1 MSAQIGARRTLKLKP
16 KADAASD
23 VRTRP
28 TAESGGALA
37 VETSSMRPARPV
49 GRSRG
54 VPRASIAEPESP
66 PESAAHESAAKRPL
80 HLPFQ
85 PRGAHV
91 VLRAFLGT
99 SVISRRR
106 APPKKSGVPGVD
118 FFQTRANPGAGSE
131 AHDDKSSPPAGRLA
145 RRRAARRKCVAE
157 QNCDFAAAPVR
168 GVQNF
173 NVAASHIAREVTP
186 LRISPE
192 GRVNA
197 RLARG

>member
-1 MSAQIGARRTLKLKP
+1 MEKISTRGGVRPAVVASGDMMTLRPVGATIGPADLARR
-16 KADAASD
+16 AAP
-23 VRTRP
+23 R
-28 TAESGGALA
+28 SGRFAGNGCGASL
-37 VETSSMRPARPV
+37 RPV

-66 PESAAHESAAKRPL
+66 PESAAHESAAKGPL

-85 PRGAHV
+85 SRGAHV
-91 VLRAFLGT
+91 VLRALLGT

-157 QNCDFAAAPVR
+157 QNCDCAAAPSR
-168 GVQNF
+168 GVQILTWRP
-173 NVAASHIAREVTP
+173 HI
-186 LRISPE
+186 
-192 GRVNA
+192 
-197 RLARG
+197 